1 MNDEEIDERLTGT
14 IVEFDA
20 RRGFGFLL
28 PEDEEDKTKK
38 VFCHWSE
45 IESEDRWPQLKKQ
58 MVVEYTPLEDKGK
71 IKATKITMVGGEK
84 ICIGEDSEKNYNME
98 TKYKG
103 KVKFYDARKGFGFIK
118 PSSKEPIEWAGETVD
133 KEKGIYVDRQEIISD
148 STPVGLNDGM
158 LVEFNIYHHSKGL
171 AAGHV
176 SAVGGGKIVYKSQ
189 SQKRGRDSR
198 GGWGNARGGWQGMKR
213 MRMGGFPPRGGF
225 AAGADSDKIEIG
237 LYVQNNHIGPLIGK
251 GGETVKKIRKDSG
264 GANVQFADARQ
275 RNFSNKQ
282 VVSIIGDEDQ
292 VSKACVEI
300 LKKLEELA
308 DGYQPGLT
316 FLIPH
321 SYCGMFIGKKGCN
334 LKEVQEESGVK
345 VDVTKVPV
353 QLAGGS
359 VVSLAQ
365 LKGDVEQIDEA
376 CKKVVPLLGNIAK
389 KVIQDQMGY
398 GGGRW

>member
-1 MNDEEIDERLTGT
+1 MNDEEIDDRCTGT
-14 IVEFDA
+14 VVEFDA

-45 IESEDRWPQLKKQ
+45 IDSEDRWPQLKKG
-58 MVVEYTPLEDKGK
+58 MVVEYTPVEDKGK
-71 IKATKITMVGGEK
+71 TKATKISMDGGEK
-84 ICIGEDSEKNYNME
+84 ICMGEDSDKNYNMD
-98 TKYKG
+98 TRYKG
-103 KVKFYDARKGFGFIK
+103 KVQFYDARKGFGFIK
-118 PSSKEPIEWAGETVD
+118 PMGGKKIEWAGETVD
-133 KEKGIYVDRQEIISD
+133 KEKGLYVAREEINSE

-158 LVEFNIYHHSKGL
+158 LVEFNVYHYSKGL

-176 SAVGGGKIVYKSQ
+176 SAVGGGKIVYKGSG
-189 SQKRGRDSR
+189 QKRGRDSR
-198 GGWGNARGGWQGMKR
+198 GGWGNARGGWGGKR

-225 AAGADSDKIEIG
+225 AAGVDSDKIEIG
-237 LYVQNNHIGPLIGK
+237 LYIQNNHIGPLIGK

-264 GANVQFADARQ
+264 GANIQFADARQ
-275 RNFSNKQ
+275 RGFSNKQ

-292 VSKACVEI
+292 VSSACVEI

-321 SYCGMFIGKKGCN
+321 SYCGMFIGKKGSN
-334 LKEVQEESGVK
+334 IKEVQETGVK

-365 LKGDVEQIDEA
+365 LKGDVEEIEEA

-389 KVIQDQMGY
+389 KVIKDQMGF